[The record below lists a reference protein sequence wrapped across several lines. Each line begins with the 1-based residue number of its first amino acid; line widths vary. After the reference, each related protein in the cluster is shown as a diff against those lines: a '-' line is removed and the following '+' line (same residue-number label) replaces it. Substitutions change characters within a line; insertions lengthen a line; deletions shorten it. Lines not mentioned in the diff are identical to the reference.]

1 MYTREYTTGVFCITF
16 GHGRYGEEIGESG
29 ARAVAHEGQPIGI
42 TAEGAQIFPQ
52 PVYTRHQVH
61 QPVVALSAAFG
72 AGLQETCI
80 NQSIKLKL
88 IIDIEN

>member
-16 GHGRYGEEIGESG
+16 GHGRYGEEIGKSG

-52 PVYTRHQVH
+52 PVYTRH
-61 QPVVALSAAFG
+61 
-72 AGLQETCI
+72 
-80 NQSIKLKL
+80 
-88 IIDIEN
+88 